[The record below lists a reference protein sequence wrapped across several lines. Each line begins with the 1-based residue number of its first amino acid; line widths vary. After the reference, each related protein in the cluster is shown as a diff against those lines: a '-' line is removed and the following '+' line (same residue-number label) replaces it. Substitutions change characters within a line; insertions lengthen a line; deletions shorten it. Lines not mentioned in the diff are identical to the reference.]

1 MPTALIVDDE
11 VKANELLAR
20 IVKLKGYT
28 TQSEFTGVTAIQAV
42 EAREFD
48 VVFLDLMLPDIDG
61 FEVCR
66 RIKARPDS
74 KTTPIVM
81 VSAALADENRAKG
94 LQAGADGYIPKPYT
108 PNQIFDALESA
119 DAIRQSREQETP

>member
-28 TQSEFTGVTAIQAV
+28 THSEFTGGTAIEAV
-42 EAREFD
+42 ESRPFD

-66 RIKARPDS
+66 RIKSRPES
-74 KTTPIVM
+74 KATPIVM

-94 LQAGADGYIPKPYT
+94 MQAGADGYVAKPYT

-119 DAIRQSREQETP
+119 DAIRQTRSQEAT